1 MCTRRLAAPSP
12 FSRTRLLLSCGKKS
26 RDGIPLRLRGRNL
39 DRIDGLA
46 CLGGRAIDDEPLRE
60 AVRTG
65 GRNTA
70 GRGSAPTPD
79 PVSGSSSWKPGPTFV
94 REVMPLASLSLGSAM
109 ACFAARRSRLSPLF
123 MTYDCQEVSGWS

>member
-1 MCTRRLAAPSP
+1 MLYRKPGPGERQLGSRRGDFAYEYKRVNAHQ
-12 FSRTRLLLSCGKKS
+12 
-26 RDGIPLRLRGRNL
+26 
-39 DRIDGLA
+39 A
-46 CLGGRAIDDEPLRE
+46 PLRE
-60 AVRTG
+60 TVRTG

-79 PVSGSSSWKPGPTFV
+79 PVRGSSSWKPGPTFV

-123 MTYDCQEVSGWS
+123 ITYDCQEVSGWS